1 MIVSFKIKEH
11 KRDKQEYPNPQ
22 IKDLIMYFFCG
33 PQTPPHPLFLAQIG
47 SICGF
52 TSAPAIADVLT

>member
-33 PQTPPHPLFLAQIG
+33 PQTPPTPYF
-47 SICGF
+47 
-52 TSAPAIADVLT
+52 